1 MRALVSHLGV
11 PVPQICVG
19 YLARHVEN
27 HDADVRSEVVC
38 GVKLVKRLLTGCI
51 PDICT
56 PSNAKLSERFDMIKG
71 LTIPVRRLQSM
82 ITSLTAL
89 THFVCLV
96 VNSIVVP
103 EHGQCVRR

>member
-19 YLARHVEN
+19 DLARHVEN
-27 HDADVRSEVVC
+27 HDADVRTEVVS
-38 GVKLVKRLLTGCI
+38 GVKLVKRLLTGRI
-51 PDICT
+51 PNICT
-56 PSNAKLSERFDMIKG
+56 PNNAKISERFDVIKG
-71 LTIPVRRLQSM
+71 LYQPVLQSM
-82 ITSLTAL
+82 ITSIAAL

>member
-11 PVPQICVG
+11 PVPQICVSDF
-19 YLARHVEN
+19 ARHVEN
-27 HDADVRSEVVC
+27 HDANVRTEVVS
-38 GVKLVKRLLTGCI
+38 GVKLVERLLAGRI

-56 PSNAKLSERFDMIKG
+56 PTNAKLSERFDVIKG
-71 LTIPVRRLQSM
+71 LYQSVLQSM
-82 ITSLTAL
+82 ITNLAAL

-96 VNSIVVP
+96 VDCIVVP

>member
-11 PVPQICVG
+11 PIPQICVG

-27 HDADVRSEVVC
+27 HDANVRAEVVS
-38 GVKLVKRLLTGCI
+38 GMKLVKRLLAGRI

-56 PSNAKLSERFDMIKG
+56 PTNAKLSERFDVIKG
-71 LTIPVRRLQSM
+71 LYQPVLQSM
-82 ITSLTAL
+82 ITSLAAL

-96 VNSIVVP
+96 VDSIVVP

>member
-1 MRALVSHLGV
+1 MWALVSHLGV
-11 PVPQICVG
+11 PIPQICVSDF
-19 YLARHVEN
+19 ARHVEN
-27 HDADVRSEVVC
+27 HDANVRTEVVS
-38 GVKLVKRLLTGCI
+38 GMKLVKRLLAGRI

-56 PSNAKLSERFDMIKG
+56 PSNAKLSERFDMMKG

-82 ITSLTAL
+82 ITSLSAL

-96 VNSIVVP
+96 VNCIVVP

>member
-11 PVPQICVG
+11 PVPQICVSDF
-19 YLARHVEN
+19 ARHVEN
-27 HDADVRSEVVC
+27 HDANVRTEVVS
-38 GVKLVKRLLTGCI
+38 GVKLVKRLLTGRI

-56 PSNAKLSERFDMIKG
+56 PTNAKLSERFDVIKG
-71 LTIPVRRLQSM
+71 LYQPVLQSM
-82 ITSLTAL
+82 ITSLAAL

-96 VNSIVVP
+96 VDCIVIP